1 MLTLELAL
9 IELNSE
15 TMNDNHEEDQKTN
28 CPQIKPSNDTHTE
41 THTLTEIGLLCPV
54 ICTAKLVLA
63 VKKPW
68 QKAGNPSVYSQDWL
82 VLSVQ
87 HSPQSQYS

>member
-28 CPQIKPSNDTHTE
+28 CPQIKPSNDTHTQRH
-41 THTLTEIGLLCPV
+41 TH
-54 ICTAKLVLA
+54 
-63 VKKPW
+63 
-68 QKAGNPSVYSQDWL
+68 
-82 VLSVQ
+82 
-87 HSPQSQYS
+87 